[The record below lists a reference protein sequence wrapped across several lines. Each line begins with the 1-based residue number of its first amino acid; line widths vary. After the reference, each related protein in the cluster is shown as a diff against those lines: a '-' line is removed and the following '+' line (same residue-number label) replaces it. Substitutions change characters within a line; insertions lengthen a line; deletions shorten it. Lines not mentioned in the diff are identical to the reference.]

1 MAKKRAYSSAPAKKK
16 KVSVKKIV
24 ESIDKALGELEG
36 NRARTASP
44 SREIERARKA
54 LLAARDAVESACLPE
69 FYVPA
74 E

>member
-1 MAKKRAYSSAPAKKK
+1 MAKKRLYPGAGK

-24 ESIDKALGELEG
+24 ESIDKAIGEIESK
-36 NRARTASP
+36 RTRGAAP

-54 LLAARDAVESACLPE
+54 LFAARDAVESACLPE
-69 FYVPA
+69 FYLPS

>member
-1 MAKKRAYSSAPAKKK
+1 MAKKRTSSGATKK

-24 ESIDKALGELEG
+24 ESIDKAIQDLEG
-36 NRARTASP
+36 NRTRAAAP

-69 FYVPA
+69 FHVPS